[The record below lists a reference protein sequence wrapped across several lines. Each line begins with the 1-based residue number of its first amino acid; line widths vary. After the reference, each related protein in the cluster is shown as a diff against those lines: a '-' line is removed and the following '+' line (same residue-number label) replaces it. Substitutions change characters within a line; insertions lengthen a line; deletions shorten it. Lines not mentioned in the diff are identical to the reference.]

1 VNPYLSLLP
10 FFSCLIPTMSLAAM
24 QGQQPSPP
32 LPPISGQLH
41 DIKDVIA
48 LPVPFPWLYWLG
60 GILVVLI
67 VIGLVFFLIK
77 KTGKRP
83 PVPPA
88 HEKALLALKATHS
101 LITSEQSR
109 KFAIQMTEILRRYIE
124 KRFHLFRPALTN
136 REFLHNLT
144 RKTDGIDPLLLQHN
158 ELLSEWLSH
167 CDMVKFARYTLRRT
181 EMEQM
186 STQVRD
192 FIIATR
198 DEGVGQ

>member
-1 VNPYLSLLP
+1 
-10 FFSCLIPTMSLAAM
+10 
-24 QGQQPSPP
+24 
-32 LPPISGQLH
+32 
-41 DIKDVIA
+41 
-48 LPVPFPWLYWLG
+48 
-60 GILVVLI
+60 
-67 VIGLVFFLIK
+67 
-77 KTGKRP
+77 
-83 PVPPA
+83 VPPA
-88 HEKALLALKATHS
+88 HEKALLALKATRS
-101 LITSEQSR
+101 LMASEQSR

-144 RKTDGIDPLLLQHN
+144 LKTDGIDPLLRQHN
-158 ELLSEWLSH
+158 ELLSEWLTH
-167 CDMVKFARYTLRRT
+167 CDMVKFARYTLGRT